1 MDIQNWLLFKNLCCC
16 QFDQLVNDVFH
27 VHLFHPGQVM
37 LFAMSQV
44 QHWNE
49 NVNVGDDDVID
60 EDGDDDD
67 GKSNLNGKD
76 WTEKFKE
83 KRKPDHQALQ

>member
-1 MDIQNWLLFKNLCCC
+1 MDIQNWLLFKKLCCG

-49 NVNVGDDDVID
+49 NVNDGDDDVVD
-60 EDGDDDD
+60 EDGDDDDDDNDD

-83 KRKPDHQALQ
+83 KR

>member
-1 MDIQNWLLFKNLCCC
+1 MMVMMTLLMVK
-16 QFDQLVNDVFH
+16 D
-27 VHLFHPGQVM
+27 
-37 LFAMSQV
+37 
-44 QHWNE
+44 
-49 NVNVGDDDVID
+49 GDDDD
-60 EDGDDDD
+60 DDDDD

>member
-1 MDIQNWLLFKNLCCC
+1 
-16 QFDQLVNDVFH
+16 
-27 VHLFHPGQVM
+27 M

-49 NVNVGDDDVID
+49 NVNDGDDDVVD
-60 EDGDDDD
+60 EDGDDDDDDDDD

-83 KRKPDHQALQ
+83 KR